1 MTMAKATETKTKTV
15 GASAKDLGFKYG
27 VPELAEA
34 MGIQEASVRVALRN
48 KDIPK
53 AGRAYGWNTKAELD
67 EVVTKLRA
75 EAPAKASKAA
85 PAKAAPAKA
94 RPGRKAA

>member
-1 MTMAKATETKTKTV
+1 MAKATETKTKTV

-48 KDIPK
+48 KNIAK

-67 EVVTKLRA
+67 DVVTKLRA
-75 EAPAKASKAA
+75 EAPAKAKADKA

-94 RPGRKAA
+94 RPSRKAA